1 MSTGTMPVAACPRA
15 PSRLSQLATAL
26 VGFATACREVA
37 AEVRALRIEAHRRY
51 PFADL

>member
-1 MSTGTMPVAACPRA
+1 MSTVTMPVGAPARA
-15 PSRLSQLATAL
+15 PSRVSQLATTL
-26 VGFATACREVA
+26 VRFVKACREVA